1 MMSREE
7 AILLVSRA
15 LACIMG
21 AYAITEA
28 LYLPVRL
35 FDLYHYLDR
44 SSFLAAYSRSSPKL
58 RR

>member
-28 LYLPVRL
+28 SYLPVRL

-44 SSFLAAYSRSSPKL
+44 SSFLAAYYR
-58 RR
+58 